1 MSNREEILANFQA
14 CTGVEDLALAICH
27 LDECNWDLM
36 SAVSR
41 VISPESQ
48 TFQTN
53 NRNDSDVMIVDD
65 DVPAAVPNETAS
77 SSSRMENNFE
87 RPAVRIPGY
96 SRNHLSQPS
105 TSRGVSSRR
114 MISFKV
120 SFAGKFAS
128 IELPDNSTIKDLKKA
143 LQKEF
148 KVPVCRQI
156 LLGWVKKNQDENTPF
171 YKLMINRENA
181 LDLVVMGGDQ
191 ENNSERENEL
201 AEKLTGMFT
210 LNVKYE
216 DQIFNLNFG
225 GSSTVL
231 EVKNGLYALT
241 NIEVRNQ
248 RWIGWPNSVKDE
260 MPLALSG
267 INYPEHDLIL
277 SRNNQRDNETNHN
290 NAVIRIDSDD
300 EEYVDAAESINGDDD
315 YFVEDLS
322 SRRHEPLIPENVGDE
337 LTGCTTFIE
346 RFSARY
352 GPVHPT
358 FFPGPLS
365 AALQEACNKPAKDRK
380 ILAIYLHHDKSVL
393 TNVFC
398 SQLLGFESVM
408 EMLDHYFVLWGWDI
422 TFPSN
427 ARKLDS
433 IVGSNLGSLASTN
446 LKDMDIERLPAL
458 VLIMRIRG
466 STDIFNVIEG
476 NLGVNEFLSRLLEAI
491 ELFTTQQ
498 KVEVKEEEERSERER
513 VKMEQ
518 DIAFHESL
526 AADKAKDEAK
536 RLKEEAEEAARLQR
550 ENEIATEMRRKE
562 GQRLEAES
570 RLHPEPPLEQGDR
583 DAITKIRFRLPK
595 GGHLER
601 RFLVSASLQVLQDY
615 LTVEGYPSED
625 YKIISSWPRRD
636 LTAIDQTKTL
646 EELKLYPQETV
657 ILEER

>member
-14 CTGVEDLALAICH
+14 CTGVEDLALAIFH
-27 LDECNWDLM
+27 LDESNWDLM

-48 TFQTN
+48 TFQADNT
-53 NRNDSDVMIVDD
+53 NDSDVMIVEDD
-65 DVPAAVPNETAS
+65 IPVMPIESAS
-77 SSSRMENNFE
+77 SMSRMENNVE
-87 RPAVRIPGY
+87 HPIDRIQGFN
-96 SRNHLSQPS
+96 RNHFSQPS
-105 TSRGVSSRR
+105 TSRGFPRNLT
-114 MISFKV
+114 FKV
-120 SFAGKFAS
+120 SYLTKFVV
-128 IELPDNSTIKDLKKA
+128 ITLPDTSTIRDLKRA
-143 LQKEF
+143 LEKKF
-148 KVPVCRQI
+148 HVPMCRQV
-156 LLGWVKKNQDENTPF
+156 LLGWVKKNQDEDTPF
-171 YKLMINRENA
+171 SKLIINRENS
-181 LDLVVMGGDQ
+181 LSLLPDDDGYTSEK
-191 ENNSERENEL
+191 ENYL
-201 AEKLTGMFT
+201 TEKLSGTFT

-216 DQIFNLNFG
+216 DQMFNLKFG
-225 GSSTVL
+225 GSAPVL

-248 RWIGWPNSVKDE
+248 IWIGWPNLVDDA

-267 INYPEHDLIL
+267 INYPEHDFVL
-277 SRNNQRDNETNHN
+277 SRNAVSPTQRDNETNHN
-290 NAVIRIDSDD
+290 SSVIRIDSDD

-322 SRRHEPLIPENVGDE
+322 TRRNEPLIPENIAE
-337 LTGCTTFIE
+337 EETACSTFIN
-346 RFSARY
+346 RFTARY

-365 AALQEACNKPAKDRK
+365 GALQEACNKPAKDRK

-408 EMLDHYFVLWGWDI
+408 EMLAQYFVLWGWDI
-422 TFPSN
+422 TFRSN
-427 ARKLDS
+427 AKKLDA
-433 IVGSNLGSLASTN
+433 ILDANLGGLASSS
-446 LKDMDIERLPAL
+446 LKDMEYERLPAL

-466 STDIFNVIEG
+466 STDIFNVISG
-476 NLGVNEFLSRLLEAI
+476 NLGVNEFLSRLLEAV
-491 ELFTTQQ
+491 ELFTNQQ
-498 KVEVKEEEERSERER
+498 RVEIKEEDERSERER

-536 RLKEEAEEAARLQR
+536 RLKEQAEEEARLQR
-550 ENEIATEMRRKE
+550 ENEIATEQRRKE
-562 GQRLEAES
+562 GMRLEAEK
-570 RLHPEPPLEQGDR
+570 RLHPEPALEQGDR
-583 DAITKIRFRLPK
+583 EAITKIRFRLPK

-601 RFLVSASLQVLQDY
+601 RFLISASLQVLHDF
-615 LTVEGYPSED
+615 LTVEGYNSED
-625 YKIISSWPRRD
+625 YKVISSWPRRD
-636 LTAIDQTKTL
+636 LTSMDQTKTL